1 MRMDLGIVSWNTRDE
16 LRRAL
21 ASIRR
26 HGEGRRVV
34 VVDHASTD
42 GSPEMVAEEFPEAD
56 LIRAENR
63 GFAAG
68 ANRLLSATAPAD
80 LLLLNA
86 DVELTPGAA
95 DRLER
100 ALAEDPRA
108 AAAGPRLVH
117 EGGPPQHSAYRFP
130 SLGLAAW
137 LNSGLWRLRA
147 PAWQAEQL
155 LETSP
160 QPSRSAV
167 VDWVI
172 GAAMA
177 LRRTAV
183 EAVGGFDERFFMYAE
198 DLEWCHRAS
207 RAGWHV
213 RYEPTATVVHLGNRA
228 GAQAFGGARTAA
240 WLESTY
246 AFARSVHGP
255 AWARAYFALNA
266 AGTGGRYAAARLR
279 HAVSPSEGTRRALA
293 MWGPHVAYHL
303 RGRRPL
309 RERASR

>member
-1 MRMDLGIVSWNTRDE
+1 MPMDLGIVSWNTRDE

-26 HGEGRRVV
+26 HGGGRAAV
-34 VVDHASTD
+34 VVDHASSD
-42 GSPEMVAEEFPEAD
+42 GSADMVEREFPEVR

-68 ANRLLSATAPAD
+68 ANRLLSATAPED

-86 DVELTPGAA
+86 DIELTPWSA

-100 ALAEDPRA
+100 ALADHPRA
-108 AAAGPRLVH
+108 AAVGPKLVY
-117 EGGPPQHSAYRFP
+117 EGGESQHSAYRFP

-137 LNSGLWRLRA
+137 LNSGLWRLRSA
-147 PAWQAEQL
+147 RWQAEQL

-160 QPSRSAV
+160 QPGRPAR

-177 LRRTAV
+177 LRRAAV
-183 EAVGGFDERFFMYAE
+183 EAVGGLEERYFMYAE
-198 DLEWCHRAS
+198 DLEWCHRAA
-207 RAGWHV
+207 RAGWEI
-213 RYEPTATVVHLGNRA
+213 RYEPSAVVVHLGNRS
-228 GAQAFGGARTAA
+228 GAQAYGPRRTAA

-246 AFARSVHGP
+246 AFVRGAHGA
-255 AWARAYFALNA
+255 AWARAYYAINA
-266 AGTGGRYAAARLR
+266 AGAGARYGAARVR
-279 HAVSPSEGTRRALA
+279 HAVAPSEGSRRGLA
-293 MWGPHVAYHL
+293 TWGPHAAYHL
-303 RGRRPL
+303 RSRGRP
-309 RERASR
+309 SR